1 MSKNAI
7 LLGVGLVDNMSKD
20 LARISK
26 NLRANGRNLASVGSE
41 LTQGI
46 TLPVVAAGA
55 AMLKFAGDLDAMK
68 RALAANMGSASAAAV
83 EFDKLRKAAEAPGI
97 GLEEAL
103 RGSIQ
108 LQALGANADE
118 ARTMLLG
125 LAKAVELSGGGQWE
139 FGRLTT
145 QFIQMVGNG
154 RTLQEDLKF
163 MFQAAPKLRG
173 IVQDI
178 FGTSDPEKLR
188 GITNVKEFVEKTI
201 AALNKLEGTGG
212 SLKNT
217 LENLWTSIKVG
228 TGEIGLAILK
238 VTGLGNSLDDLPR
251 LVDDTVLATVQWIK
265 ENKGLV
271 NTFID
276 LLKVLVITG
285 PLTRLIGN
293 MSMLAG
299 IIVGIPGNL
308 KKIAL
313 SLVSIDKAAK
323 VVSLSA
329 FGWASV
335 AAAAVLAL
343 AVAAERLDKAL
354 HGDGKGGRKVR
365 TDPYGQKY
373 TQSLG
378 SEIALGTEGRTY
390 LKPVLTDDAKNSARG
405 LMEGFMSS
413 ANNSLDAP
421 NTKNNDDSSLWNGF
435 DPPDD
440 PAADEAAK
448 KAQEAYEAKLKLQRE
463 MADMFANT
471 EVPSLFEQHQRGKDY
486 GLRDSG
492 MKSIKPNS
500 PIKQSDV
507 KILEEYGKALAEISI
522 EESLGATEVEAKA
535 MAVTAASEA
544 YRSMASVYGEGS
556 DQAASALATWKT
568 ATEQLTDAQKEQNAE
583 LEKKNRILEYM
594 QVVTSGVSESI
605 SGLLSDGGGFKEF
618 SKGILKAASSMMK
631 LALATFLQKQMA
643 QPGVP
648 LINIAA
654 AAVGG
659 GLLLGLTDSL
669 INKVSL
675 AEGGML
681 TGESLVRAGE
691 YPGVQADPEVISP
704 VSKIQKYI
712 REAVGSGGGNMHAV
726 IRGDDI
732 HLVTS
737 MAQDRASR
745 RGSGNVISF

>member
-118 ARTMLLG
+118 ARQMLLG

-154 RTLQEDLKF
+154 RILQEDLKF

-188 GITNVKEFVEKTI
+188 GITNVKEFVEKTT
-201 AALNKLEGTGG
+201 AALNKLQGTGG
-212 SLKNT
+212 SVKNT

-238 VTGLGNSLDDLPR
+238 VTGLGSSLSDLPHAI
-251 LVDDTVLATVQWIK
+251 DATVASTVKWVK
-265 ENKGLV
+265 ENKFLV
-271 NTFID
+271 NAMLD
-276 LLKVLVITG
+276 LLKVMVVTG
-285 PLTRLIGN
+285 PIFRFIGN
-293 MSMLAG
+293 LFMIGGLFLGLPAKALAF
-299 IIVGIPGNL
+299 
-308 KKIAL
+308 AR
-313 SLVSIDKAAK
+313 SLVVVDAAAK
-323 VVSLSA
+323 SIIGLSWK
-329 FGWASV
+329 GWATGAVV
-335 AAAAVLAL
+335 AIIGIGEALDALDGPFERFIKKMTGRSQSFGEQFRDIQAGMAQRNEAKNNPAVMTPQA
-343 AVAAERLDKAL
+343 
-354 HGDGKGGRKVR
+354 R
-365 TDPYGQKY
+365 TSAQGLMDQLNPYGERPD
-373 TQSLG
+373 G
-378 SEIALGTEGRTY
+378 NF
-390 LKPVLTDDAKNSARG
+390 D
-405 LMEGFMSS
+405 
-413 ANNSLDAP
+413 
-421 NTKNNDDSSLWNGF
+421 NTTPKSLWDGYQ
-435 DPPDD
+435 PPGGDD
-440 PAADEAAK
+440 GADEAAR
-448 KAQEAYEAKLKLQRE
+448 KAQEAYEARIKLQRE
-463 MADMFANT
+463 MADMFK
-471 EVPSLFEQHQRGKDY
+471 ESPVKSLYESYKPNQGGIESMAK
-486 GLRDSG
+486 
-492 MKSIKPNS
+492 IKPT
-500 PIKQSDV
+500 PVPYKQSDV
-507 KILEEYGKALAEISI
+507 KILEEYGKALADISI
-522 EESLGATEVEAKA
+522 EESLGATAVEAKG

-648 LINIAA
+648 LINIGA